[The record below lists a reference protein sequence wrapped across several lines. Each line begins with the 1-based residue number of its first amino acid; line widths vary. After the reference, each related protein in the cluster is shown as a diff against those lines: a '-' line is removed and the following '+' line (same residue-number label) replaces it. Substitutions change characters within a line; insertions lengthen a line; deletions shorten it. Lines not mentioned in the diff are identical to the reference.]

1 MPRSRAASSQCLC
14 QEPSVEDGIAILRG
28 LRDKYELFHGVR
40 ITDGA
45 IVAAVELSSRYI
57 SDRFLPDKAIDLID
71 EAASGL
77 RIALENKPPLL
88 EETDRKIRR
97 LEIERRRSRKIWR
110 VNTAKRLKSASK
122 VIDKEVADFKE
133 KTSELELK
141 WKNGKEVLTGI
152 RSNKTEL
159 EAFKI
164 QARTKP
170 KLQPI
175 LVPSRKFAMVRFHT
189 CRKIWK

>member
-1 MPRSRAASSQCLC
+1 M
-14 QEPSVEDGIAILRG
+14 RG

-88 EETDRKIRR
+88 EEADRTIRR
-97 LEIERRRSRKIWR
+97 LEIERQALQKDLEGERTKEIKERIK
-110 VNTAKRLKSASK
+110 N
-122 VIDKEVADFKE
+122 IDVEVADLKE

-141 WKNGKEVLTGI
+141 WKMRRKCLP
-152 RSNKTEL
+152 
-159 EAFKI
+159 AFVP
-164 QARTKP
+164 QKP
-170 KLQPI
+170 N
-175 LVPSRKFAMVRFHT
+175 SRN
-189 CRKIWK
+189 